1 MSKQIGNPSSPDAV
15 FNRMPLPSH
24 PDDASSPGPG
34 GDALPELSAR
44 DRVSD
49 EEFESL
55 LMETLEPAYRLAL
68 RLTGDSE
75 DAQDL
80 VQEAALRASR
90 FRHSFQKGTTFK
102 SWFYRIIVNQFYTS
116 TRRRKNT
123 TSTSLDAL
131 TDATD
136 IFLYARSAE
145 AGLLRPVS
153 DPAANVVAHM
163 AEDDVGRALAKL
175 PEEFRAVAT
184 LYFIDDL
191 SYQEI
196 AEILGVPIGTVRSRL
211 HRARHMLQK
220 QLWRVA
226 EDLGIVPAP
235 SLSGGDA

>member
-1 MSKQIGNPSSPDAV
+1 
-15 FNRMPLPSH
+15 MPTLPGDDETTAAPSH
-24 PDDASSPGPG
+24 
-34 GDALPELSAR
+34 E
-44 DRVSD
+44 RVSD
-49 EEFESL
+49 AEFETL
-55 LMETLEPAYRLAL
+55 LMESLEPAYRLAL
-68 RLTGDSE
+68 RLSGDSE

-90 FRHSFQKGTTFK
+90 FRHTFQKGTSFK

-123 TSTSLDAL
+123 TTTSLDSL
-131 TDATD
+131 SDATD
-136 IFLYARSAE
+136 IFLFSRSAE
-145 AGLLRPVS
+145 AGLIAPDA
-153 DPAANVVAHM
+153 DPAANVVSRM
-163 AEDDVGRALAKL
+163 AEDDVARALAAL

-211 HRARHMLQK
+211 HRGRHMLQK

-226 EDLGIVPAP
+226 EELGIVRPPVMAGE
-235 SLSGGDA
+235 S